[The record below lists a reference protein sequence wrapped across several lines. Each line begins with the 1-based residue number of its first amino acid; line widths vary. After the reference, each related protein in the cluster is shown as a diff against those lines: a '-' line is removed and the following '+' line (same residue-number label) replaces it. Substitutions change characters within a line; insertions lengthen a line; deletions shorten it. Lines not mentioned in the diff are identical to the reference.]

1 MSSPTMASAKL
12 AIVNGPL
19 IAIVN
24 GPLIMAC
31 LTSEDDSHGLSDGG
45 DASDSNRAGG
55 SKWRAQRPAAC
66 GRAGCI
72 GRRIQATKGNP
83 FLCCSVPLLLCTGP

>member
-1 MSSPTMASAKL
+1 MSSPAMASAKL

-19 IAIVN
+19 IAMA
-24 GPLIMAC
+24 IMAC

-45 DASDSNRAGG
+45 DDSNRAGG